1 MAARRRRT
9 GPARP
14 ASRTPAAGKR
24 AGRAA
29 ARRGAALR
37 KRTGRKAGPSAT
49 RSPVTRQGM
58 VAAVDLGSNSFHMV
72 VARLADG
79 RPQLVDRLRERVV
92 LASGLD
98 KDKRLSAEIQE
109 VALASLRRF
118 GQRLRDMPPGSVRA
132 VGTNALRQAR
142 NSRSFLVRARA
153 ALGHPIE
160 VIPGREEARL
170 IYLGVAHGLAEDT
183 GRRLVVDIGGGST
196 ECIIGERLQP
206 RAADSLFMGCVTWTQ
221 KYFKRG
227 ELRRAHLEAAVIAA
241 KRELQS
247 IERQYKG
254 LGWDTCIGSSG
265 TILSIDAMLRER
277 GWDDDGI
284 TPRGLTK
291 LARTMLEARHVN
303 KLALAGL
310 APERAAVLPGGLAI
324 LIAVFESLGIKRMV
338 TSPSSLRE
346 GVIFDLIG
354 RIRHED
360 VRERTIRQ
368 YTQRHHLD
376 SEQGARVERTA
387 QALLAQVVRGWK
399 LGGEEPQ
406 QMLAWA
412 ARLHEIGLS
421 VNYTGYHK
429 HGSYLVA
436 HGDMPGFSREDQ
448 QTLGAIIGG
457 HRRKPAIEPFHALP
471 VARVEQAL
479 RLCLL
484 LRLAVTLNRGR
495 SRRPLPRIRLTARD
509 NVLRLTFPRGWLKRH
524 SLTHADLDEEA
535 ALLAETGVQL
545 SAR

>member
-1 MAARRRRT
+1 MAARRRRPSSAGKT
-9 GPARP
+9 GSKP
-14 ASRTPAAGKR
+14 ASTGTT
-24 AGRAA
+24 GGVA
-29 ARRGAALR
+29 ARRGTTRR
-37 KRTGRKAGPSAT
+37 KRTGRTSGTPAARSSA
-49 RSPVTRQGM
+49 PRQGL

-72 VARLADG
+72 VARLVDG
-79 RPQLVDRLRERVV
+79 QPHLVDRLRERVV
-92 LASGLD
+92 LASGFG
-98 KDKRLSAEIQE
+98 KDKRLSAEIQD

-170 IYLGVAHGLAEDT
+170 VYLGVAHSLPDDT

-196 ECIIGERLQP
+196 ECVVGVRLQP
-206 RAADSLFMGCVTWTQ
+206 QATDSLFMGCVTWTQ
-221 KYFKRG
+221 RFFKRG
-227 ELRRAHLEAAVIAA
+227 ELRRANLEEAVIAA
-241 KRELQS
+241 QRELQS
-247 IERQYKG
+247 IAQHYKD
-254 LGWDTCIGSSG
+254 LGWNRCIGSSG
-265 TILSIDAMLRER
+265 TILSIDAMLREH
-277 GWDDDGI
+277 GWDDGGI
-284 TPRGLTK
+284 TRHGLAK
-291 LARTMLEARHVN
+291 LAKTMLAARHVD
-303 KLALAGL
+303 KLSLAGL

-324 LIAVFESLGIKRMV
+324 LIAVFESLGIKRMI
-338 TSPSSLRE
+338 TSPNSLRE

-368 YTQRHHLD
+368 YTRRYHLD
-376 SEQGARVERTA
+376 GDQGTRVERTA
-387 QALLAQVVRGWK
+387 LSLLDHVARGWK
-399 LGGEEPQ
+399 LGGEEPRL
-406 QMLAWA
+406 MLAWA

-429 HGSYLVA
+429 HGAYLVA

-457 HRRKPAIEPFHALP
+457 HRRKLMQELFAVLPA
-471 VARVEQAL
+471 ARAESAL

-484 LRLAVTLNRGR
+484 LRLAVALNRGR
-495 SRRPLPRIRLTARD
+495 SGRPLPTITLSARGD
-509 NVLRLTFPRGWLKRH
+509 TLRLGFPRGWLKRH
-524 SLTHADLDEEA
+524 ALTHADLDEEA
-535 ALLAETGVQL
+535 ALLAPTGVQL